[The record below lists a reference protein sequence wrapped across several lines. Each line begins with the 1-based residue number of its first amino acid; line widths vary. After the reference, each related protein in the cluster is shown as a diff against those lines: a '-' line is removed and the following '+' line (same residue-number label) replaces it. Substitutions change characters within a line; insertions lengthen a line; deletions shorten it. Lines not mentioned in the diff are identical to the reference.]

1 MENNKQKREDIEQ
14 NIKDLIYKFEHT
26 SKQYLTYLLDCD
38 KLDISQIDV
47 YSNVT
52 QNQIMTAILEEFK
65 RTYLTPP
72 RGMQKKNKDKVDE
85 FQSYIIRQKNFM
97 L

>member
-1 MENNKQKREDIEQ
+1 
-14 NIKDLIYKFEHT
+14 
-26 SKQYLTYLLDCD
+26 
-38 KLDISQIDV
+38 
-47 YSNVT
+47 
-52 QNQIMTAILEEFK
+52 MTAILEEFK

-72 RGMQKKNKDKVDE
+72 RGMQKKNKDKVNE

>member
-1 MENNKQKREDIEQ
+1 MENNKQKREELEQ
-14 NIKDLIYKFEHT
+14 NIKDLISNFEHT
-26 SKQYLTYLLDCD
+26 SKLYLTYLLDCD

-47 YSNVT
+47 SNILT
-52 QNQIMTAILEEFK
+52 QKQIMTAILEEFK

-72 RGMQKKNKDKVDE
+72 HNMQKNNRDKVNE
-85 FQSYIIRQKNFM
+85 FQSYIIRQKNSM